1 MLDDDLRRELGKL
14 EEPLPVAHATR
25 YECVAAFVRMNGPTL
40 VRRARIRRVVV
51 RTAIPAGVIAIAAA
65 VSLAIFSSTGEP
77 AREAE
82 RSPQAP
88 LPIEAP
94 APVAPEN
101 VAPIPELAVQDEPP
115 VARECESR
123 TPAEASRT
131 DSHVELGFAA
141 FSRER
146 RSRVEVA
153 ALEPCRTELRLTRGS
168 VLVHARDLGGGELAV
183 RTDLGDVVV
192 TGTIFRVTRERR
204 RLVVEVAEGS
214 VAVRRDGEV
223 IGRVSASERLVL
235 EGGEVEHVELAPD
248 RVERLR
254 ETTHAWAPEQTTQSN
269 DHPAIDSRVAQREP
283 AEVTARDLPAE
294 ADAAWRA
301 RDYAL
306 ARTLWR
312 ELARGSS
319 ATSESALI
327 RIARMELQQVGDP
340 RAALAALRQ
349 RRARFGSGA
358 LENEALGLERAAL
371 SRVGDRAG
379 AERVARELV
388 QRYPNTT
395 QGRDAQT
402 WLDANR

>member
-25 YECVAAFVRMNGPTL
+25 YEGVAAFVRMNGPTL

-51 RTAIPAGVIAIAAA
+51 RTAIPTGVLAIAAA
-65 VSLAIFSSTGEP
+65 VAIGIFTSTSEP
-77 AREAE
+77 PREAE
-82 RSPQAP
+82 RTPELPAP
-88 LPIEAP
+88 VEAP

-101 VAPIPELAVQDEPP
+101 VAPIPELAVQEEAVP
-115 VARECESR
+115 RECESR

-183 RTDLGDVVV
+183 HTDLGDVVV

-214 VAVRRDGEV
+214 VAVNKDGATVANVRAGERLELERDG
-223 IGRVSASERLVL
+223 I
-235 EGGEVEHVELAPD
+235 EHVELATD
-248 RVERLR
+248 RVERLQR
-254 ETTHAWAPEQTTQSN
+254 TTEEWDGMESRRDSHAHSRLEPDDSQNAP
-269 DHPAIDSRVAQREP
+269 
-283 AEVTARDLPAE
+283 ARDLAAAAE
-294 ADAAWRA
+294 AAHTA
-301 RDYAL
+301 RDYAT
-306 ARTLWR
+306 ARRLWR
-312 ELARGSS
+312 ELAQGNSPT
-319 ATSESALI
+319 AESALF
-327 RIARMELQQVGDP
+327 RLARMELAVSGP
-340 RAALAALRQ
+340 RAALSVLRE
-349 RRARFGSGA
+349 RRARFPSGHVVIESLA
-358 LENEALGLERAAL
+358 LEHAAFVRL
-371 SRVGDRAG
+371 GDRTAATRT
-379 AERVARELV
+379 AETLARS
-388 QRYPNTT
+388 YPRTA
-395 QGRDAQT
+395 QGQQAQE